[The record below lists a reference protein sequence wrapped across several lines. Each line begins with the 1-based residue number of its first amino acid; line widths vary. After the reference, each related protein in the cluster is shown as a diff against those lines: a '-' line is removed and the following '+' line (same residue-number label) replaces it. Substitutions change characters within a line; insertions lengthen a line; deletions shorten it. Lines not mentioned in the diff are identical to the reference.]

1 MTEVLVL
8 LVVFCINMFSGA
20 LLLTVVFK
28 LFDDTLRGEYLKEA
42 FLASLRYT
50 AIVNRAAFLVYVI
63 GILVVSPALTLCLGL
78 ALSIGSMVLMA
89 KMFALGLKELF
100 VISFLLWL
108 VGYGIIGIIMLAA
121 TAFGLSA

>member
-1 MTEVLVL
+1 MTEVLVS

-63 GILVVSPALTLCLGL
+63 GILVVSPALTL
-78 ALSIGSMVLMA
+78 
-89 KMFALGLKELF
+89 
-100 VISFLLWL
+100 
-108 VGYGIIGIIMLAA
+108 
-121 TAFGLSA
+121 